1 MARKLA
7 SIQKITDIKP
17 IPDRDR
23 IALATVC
30 GWQVII
36 QKDQFNIGDLC
47 VFCEI
52 DSVLPEKPEF
62 EFLRKNNFRIK
73 TMKMCN
79 TISQGICFTLDILP
93 QDKQYKID
101 DDVTNIIGVTQYK
114 KTMDIEENSV
124 NVSTNNKRT
133 IPPSLKPF
141 MKYAWLNKIIKWI
154 FLYNFGKEKITDTSF
169 PIEVSKTDE
178 TRIQSVPRLLD
189 DKTNSWT
196 VTEKLDGCS
205 ATFLL
210 RKVPKKFYLP
220 WSKNNFTYEYVV
232 CSRNK
237 SLPVKDNSVYWY
249 ISDKYKIKQALHNIM
264 DYYYTINGTSMSW
277 VALQGECVGP
287 KIQGNIYKL
296 DDYDFFAFNLTS
308 SARRFDTMFAN
319 LLLKRENIKWV
330 PILNSYFVTPDS
342 VEDMLAYAHGN
353 SIVNPDTLR
362 EGVVVRNN
370 TFNTSFKAVD
380 PIYLMKY
387 DA

>member
-124 NVSTNNKRT
+124 NVSTNNKRK
-133 IPPSLKPF
+133 IPNSLKPF
-141 MKYAWLNKIIKWI
+141 MK
-154 FLYNFGKEKITDTSF
+154 
-169 PIEVSKTDE
+169 
-178 TRIQSVPRLLD
+178 
-189 DKTNSWT
+189 
-196 VTEKLDGCS
+196 
-205 ATFLL
+205 
-210 RKVPKKFYLP
+210 
-220 WSKNNFTYEYVV
+220 
-232 CSRNK
+232 
-237 SLPVKDNSVYWY
+237 
-249 ISDKYKIKQALHNIM
+249 
-264 DYYYTINGTSMSW
+264 
-277 VALQGECVGP
+277 
-287 KIQGNIYKL
+287 
-296 DDYDFFAFNLTS
+296 
-308 SARRFDTMFAN
+308 
-319 LLLKRENIKWV
+319 
-330 PILNSYFVTPDS
+330 
-342 VEDMLAYAHGN
+342 
-353 SIVNPDTLR
+353 
-362 EGVVVRNN
+362 
-370 TFNTSFKAVD
+370 
-380 PIYLMKY
+380 
-387 DA
+387 